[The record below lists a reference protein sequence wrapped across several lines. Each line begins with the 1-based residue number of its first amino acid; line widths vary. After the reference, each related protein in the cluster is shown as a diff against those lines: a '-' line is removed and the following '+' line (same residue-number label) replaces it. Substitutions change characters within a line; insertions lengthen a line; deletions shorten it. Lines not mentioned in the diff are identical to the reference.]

1 MDNNEDDKQAAT
13 EEKLLEMAK
22 NNLSDEKIMEL
33 IIDLTI
39 LLAVK

>member
-1 MDNNEDDKQAAT
+1 MDNNEDDKQTAT